1 MKIEQIYTGCLSQGS
16 YYIESKGEVAIIDP
30 LREISNYLKL
40 ANDNNAKIKYVFE
53 THIHADFV
61 SGHLTLS
68 KATGAPIIFGPNAK
82 TSYPITVAK
91 DFQEFKLG
99 DLNLI
104 VLHTPGHTLESTTY
118 LLRDKKGKDR
128 AIFTGDTL
136 FMGDVGR
143 PDLAQKQGG
152 NTQEDMAGMLFDS
165 LREKILPLSD
175 DIIVYPAHGAGSACG
190 KKISSE
196 TFGTLGGQ
204 KLNNYALNESITR
217 DEFIKELTDGLEN
230 PPAYFPMNVKMNQ
243 EGYNDIDEVIRKN
256 LNPLNA
262 EEFEKIANQTG
273 AIILD
278 VRNQIEFAKEH
289 ISKSI
294 FIGIDGGFAP
304 WVGSII
310 GDVKQPILLIA
321 PEGREIETITRLAR
335 VGFDN
340 TLGFLSGGISSWK
353 SAGKAT
359 DSIQIIEALSLKEK
373 IDFKTT
379 VVDVRKKSEFKNG
392 HIKNSLNIPLDKLSK
407 NINKTSI
414 NGEFYIH
421 CAGGYRSMI
430 ASSILKRK
438 GIHRMTDVIGGFSA
452 IKSAQIP
459 IEI

>member
-1 MKIEQIYTGCLSQGS
+1 MW
-16 YYIESKGEVAIIDP
+16 
-30 LREISNYLKL
+30 
-40 ANDNNAKIKYVFE
+40 
-53 THIHADFV
+53 
-61 SGHLTLS
+61 
-68 KATGAPIIFGPNAK
+68 
-82 TSYPITVAK
+82 
-91 DFQEFKLG
+91 
-99 DLNLI
+99 
-104 VLHTPGHTLESTTY
+104 
-118 LLRDKKGKDR
+118 
-128 AIFTGDTL
+128 
-136 FMGDVGR
+136 
-143 PDLAQKQGG
+143 
-152 NTQEDMAGMLFDS
+152 
-165 LREKILPLSD
+165 
-175 DIIVYPAHGAGSACG
+175 

-310 GDVKQPILLIA
+310 GDVKQPILFIA
-321 PEGREIETITRLAR
+321 PKGREIETITRLAR

-353 SAGKAT
+353 SAGKET

-379 VVDVRKKSEFKNG
+379 IVDVRKKSEFKSG
-392 HIKNSLNIPLDKLSK
+392 HIKNSFKYSFRQ
-407 NINKTSI
+407 T
-414 NGEFYIH
+414 E
-421 CAGGYRSMI
+421 
-430 ASSILKRK
+430 
-438 GIHRMTDVIGGFSA
+438 
-452 IKSAQIP
+452 
-459 IEI
+459 

>member
-16 YYIESKGEVAIIDP
+16 YYIESNGEVAIIDP

-143 PDLAQKQGG
+143 PDLAHKRSGKTI
-152 NTQEDMAGMLFDS
+152 NEMAGLLYDS
-165 LREKILPLSD
+165 LRKKIMPLSD
-175 DIIVYPAHGAGSACG
+175 DVIVYPAHGAGSACG

-204 KLNNYALNESITR
+204 KLNNYALNESITK
-217 DEFIKELTDGLEN
+217 DEFINELTDGLEN

-243 EGYNDIDEVIRKN
+243 EGYDDIDDVIRKN

-321 PEGREIETITRLAR
+321 PKGREIETITRLAR

-340 TLGFLSGGISSWK
+340 ILGFLSGGISSWK

-359 DSIQIIEALSLKEK
+359 DSIQIIEASSLKEK
-373 IDFKTT
+373 INFKTT

-392 HIKNSLNIPLDKLSK
+392 HIKNSLNIPLDKLNK

-438 GIHRMTDVIGGFSA
+438 GIHKMTDVIGGFSA

>member
-16 YYIESKGEVAIIDP
+16 YYIESNGEVAIIDP

-40 ANDNNAKIKYVFE
+40 ANENNAKIKYVFE

-68 KATGAPIIFGPNAK
+68 KATGAPIIFGPNTK

-136 FMGDVGR
+136 FIGDVGR
-143 PDLAQKQGG
+143 PDLAHKRSGKTI
-152 NTQEDMAGMLFDS
+152 NEMAGLLYDS
-165 LREKILPLSD
+165 LRKKIMPLSD

-196 TFGTLGGQ
+196 TFGTLGSQ
-204 KLNNYALNESITR
+204 KLNNYALNQSITR
-217 DEFIKELTDGLEN
+217 DEFINELTGGLEN

-243 EGYNDIDEVIRKN
+243 EGYNDIDDVIRKN

-262 EEFEKIANQTG
+262 EEFEKIANQTE

-321 PEGREIETITRLAR
+321 PEGRETETITRLAR

-353 SAGKAT
+353 SAGKST
-359 DSIQIIEALSLKEK
+359 DSIQIIQASSLKEK

-392 HIKNSLNIPLDKLSK
+392 HIKNSLNIPLDKLNEK
-407 NINKTSI
+407 INKTSI
-414 NGEFYIH
+414 NGDFYIH

-438 GIHRMTDVIGGFSA
+438 GIHKMTDVIGGFSA

>member
-175 DIIVYPAHGAGSACG
+175 DVIVYPAHGAGSACG

-217 DEFIKELTDGLEN
+217 DEFINELTDGLEN

-243 EGYNDIDEVIRKN
+243 EGYDDIDDVIRKN

-321 PEGREIETITRLAR
+321 PKGREIETITRLAR

-359 DSIQIIEALSLKEK
+359 DSIQIIEASSLKEK
-373 IDFKTT
+373 INFKTT

-392 HIKNSLNIPLDKLSK
+392 HIKNSLNIPLDKLNK
-407 NINKTSI
+407 NINKISI

-438 GIHRMTDVIGGFSA
+438 GIHKMTDVIGGFSA
-452 IKSAQIP
+452 IKLAQIP

>member
-1 MKIEQIYTGCLSQGS
+1 MNKFIPDVYHKGS

-190 KKISSE
+190 KKLVVKHLEHSE
-196 TFGTLGGQ
+196 
-204 KLNNYALNESITR
+204 
-217 DEFIKELTDGLEN
+217 
-230 PPAYFPMNVKMNQ
+230 VKN
-243 EGYNDIDEVIRKN
+243 
-256 LNPLNA
+256 
-262 EEFEKIANQTG
+262 
-273 AIILD
+273 
-278 VRNQIEFAKEH
+278 
-289 ISKSI
+289 
-294 FIGIDGGFAP
+294 
-304 WVGSII
+304 
-310 GDVKQPILLIA
+310 
-321 PEGREIETITRLAR
+321 
-335 VGFDN
+335 
-340 TLGFLSGGISSWK
+340 
-353 SAGKAT
+353 
-359 DSIQIIEALSLKEK
+359 
-373 IDFKTT
+373 
-379 VVDVRKKSEFKNG
+379 
-392 HIKNSLNIPLDKLSK
+392 
-407 NINKTSI
+407 
-414 NGEFYIH
+414 
-421 CAGGYRSMI
+421 
-430 ASSILKRK
+430 
-438 GIHRMTDVIGGFSA
+438 
-452 IKSAQIP
+452 
-459 IEI
+459 